1 LTPSPSYSELLWLD
15 GTWHPEALHKRLNEV
30 DGKLGEKKCI
40 RFSPKI
46 KVEATA
52 RQSPLSTLTIRAHAY
67 CDVIL
72 KILDDRTKPA
82 NKDLPVQTYN
92 ETAVK
97 IFNQG
102 IKEKIFCKTEITED
116 SCLEKIKTVFNALA
130 GFGVP
135 DPFLEEPQKLPA
147 VYPMNE
153 SVYEDF
159 VAKEKKLSKE
169 ESSSIDFTARAS
181 DCCNT
186 IIELL
191 KPPFKLRKLQL
202 ARDWYNKFVEEGIW
216 RKNEETRNFRLIA
229 YNELRSNDCPKLM
242 EPSIED
248 EYKTLLDNEALI
260 RLNAGVFIDPVTRAA
275 DRGALIQ
282 KILEGSVNLDS
293 ETVDWYGQA
302 ARDLFNEAFPEVWL
316 NNEETKNCSSLALER
331 LKKCGVSQLIDPEIE
346 EIYQEFLAEES
357 SHDKDARERAYWYVF
372 NILVD
377 ACKELDAK
385 TIVRYKERAKKLYRK
400 ATEEEIWG
408 AESPFI
414 LQAYYSLQFSII
426 SPSERHS

>member
-46 KVEATA
+46 QEVSAA
-52 RQSPLSTLTIRAHAY
+52 RRSPLSTITMRAHAY

-72 KILDDRTKPA
+72 KILNDRTKPV

-92 ETAVK
+92 ETAIK

-102 IKEKIFCKTEITED
+102 IKEKIFRKTEITED

-153 SVYEDF
+153 SDYEDF

-229 YNELRSNDCPKLM
+229 YDELRSNDCTKLM
-242 EPSIED
+242 EPAIED

-260 RLNAGVFIDPVTRAA
+260 RLNAGVLIDPVTLAK
-275 DRGALIQ
+275 DRMVLIQ
-282 KILEGSVNLDS
+282 KILESSVNLDP
-293 ETVDWYGQA
+293 ETEDWYGQA

-316 NNEETKNCSSLALER
+316 KNKETKSCSSLAYES
-331 LKKCGVSQLIDPEIE
+331 LKACGVSQLIDADTE

-357 SHDKDARERAYWYVF
+357 SYDKEARGRAYWYVF

-385 TIVRYKERAKKLYRK
+385 TIVRYKERAEKLSRK
-400 ATEEEIWG
+400 ASEEEIWDSG
-408 AESPFI
+408 SHYI
-414 LQAYYSLQFSII
+414 LQAYQSLQFS
-426 SPSERHS
+426 PHFTR